1 MVFILCLT
9 YFTQHDNPN
18 GIISF
23 FLMTEYFSIVYKY
36 HICFIHSSVDGH
48 LGCFHVLAT
57 LNSATMNT
65 EVHVSFGA
73 MFFSTFLSRSGIAG
87 SYGSSVFTFLRTL
100 HTVFHSGC
108 TNYQFTF
115 WGQSVLVLLISS
127 LKVTSLGKALWGEK
141 QSSRERWVALDVKGK
156 VWGSSF
162 IVCDH

>member
-1 MVFILCLT
+1 MTISRFV
-9 YFTQHDNPN
+9 HVAAN
-18 GIISF
+18 GIISLF
-23 FLMTEYFSIVYKY
+23 FHGWVLFHCVSMY
-36 HICFIHSSVDGH
+36 HIFFIHSSVDEH
-48 LGCFHVLAT
+48 LGCFQALTIVNNA
-57 LNSATMNT
+57 AMNIGM
-65 EVHVSFGA
+65 HVSFLIRA
-73 MFFSTFLSRSGIAG
+73 FSFSGYMPRSGIAG